1 MIHIPLWKTILTV
14 AVCLLGIVFVSPNFF
29 TREQLSHF
37 PGWFPKSQV
46 VLGLDLQGGAH
57 LLLEVDFDAVA
68 KEQMHALTDVV
79 RSVFRKE
86 RIGYTGLA
94 AKKGFVLFTLRNPAD
109 IEKATS
115 LLKQADA
122 QVELQ
127 VLSLEKGQ
135 MELKLNEAAMRERK
149 KSALAQSIE
158 IVRRRVDETG
168 TAEPFI
174 QQQGEDRILVQLP
187 GLNDPT
193 RIKNLLNKTAKLY
206 FRFVDSS
213 ITAEPG
219 QLVPGADVLASQEE
233 HNGHPLY
240 YAVKKQ
246 VIVSGENLVDAQP
259 GFDQYNRPNVAFT
272 FDALGSKKF
281 GEATRNN
288 VGKLFAIVLDDKVIS
303 APRINEPIPGGKGNI
318 TGNFSVQE
326 AQDLALL
333 MRAGA
338 LPAPLKVIEERTVGP
353 SLGADSIA
361 AGEHATIIAILM
373 VAAFMLI
380 AYSFFGMVANIAV
393 IVNLILLFAIL
404 SITHATLTLPGIAG
418 IALTIGMAVDAN
430 VLINERIKEEL
441 RHGRKLLSAID
452 AGYNRAMTTIIDSN
466 LTTLIGVGLLYHFGS
481 GPTRGFAVTTSIG
494 IVVSM
499 FTAISLTKQIVA
511 WWIMWKRPT
520 HLPI

>member
-14 AVCLLGIVFVSPNFF
+14 AVCLIGILFVSPNFF

-37 PGWFPKSQV
+37 PSWFPKSQV

-57 LLLEVDFDAVA
+57 LLLEVDFDAVV
-68 KEQMHALTDVV
+68 KEQMHTLADTV
-79 RSVFRKE
+79 RSTFRKE

-94 AKKGFVLFTLRNPAD
+94 AKKDFVTLTLRNPSD

-115 LLKQADA
+115 LIKQSDGE
-122 QVELQ
+122 VGVTSTPE
-127 VLSLEKGQ
+127 GQ
-135 MELKLNEAAMRERK
+135 MTLRLNEAAMRERK

-187 GLNDPT
+187 GLDDPT

-206 FRFVDSS
+206 FRFVDMEAS
-213 ITAEPG
+213 AEPG
-219 QLVPGADVLASQEE
+219 KSIPGVDVLPSLEE
-233 HNGHPLY
+233 HNGQPTY
-240 YAVKKQ
+240 YPVKKQ
-246 VIVSGENLVDAQP
+246 VIVSGENLVSAQP
-259 GFDQYNRPNVAFT
+259 GFDEYNRPAVHFK
-272 FDALGSKKF
+272 FDSLGAKKF
-281 GEATRNN
+281 ADATRNN
-288 VGKLFAIVLDDKVIS
+288 VGKAFAMVLDDKVIS
-303 APRINEPIPGGKGNI
+303 APRVNQPILNGSGII
-318 TGNFSVQE
+318 TGSFTVQE
-326 AQDLALL
+326 TQDLALL

-338 LPAPLKVIEERTVGP
+338 LPAPLNVIEERTVGP
-353 SLGADSIA
+353 GLGADSIV
-361 AGEHATIIAILM
+361 AGERATIIAILM

-393 IVNLILLFAIL
+393 IFNLILLFAAL
-404 SITHATLTLPGIAG
+404 SVTHATLTLPGIAG

-441 RHGRKLLSAID
+441 RHGRKMLSAID

-466 LTTLIGVGLLYHFGS
+466 LTTLIGVGLLYQFGS

-494 IVVSM
+494 IIVSM

-511 WWIMWKRPT
+511 WWIMWRRPT
-520 HLPI
+520 RLPI

>member
-14 AVCLLGIVFVSPNFF
+14 GVCLLGLLFVSPNFF
-29 TREQLSHF
+29 TREQLNHF
-37 PGWFPKSQV
+37 PSWFPKNQV

-57 LLLEVDFDAVA
+57 LLLEVDFEDVA
-68 KEQMHALTDVV
+68 KEQMHSLSDMV

-94 AKKGFVLFTLRNPAD
+94 AKKDFVSLTLRNPSD
-109 IEKATS
+109 LEKATS
-115 LLKQADA
+115 LIKQADHETE
-122 QVELQ
+122 VTSTPE
-127 VLSLEKGQ
+127 GQ
-135 MELKLNEAAMRERK
+135 MTLRLSESAMKERK

-187 GLNDPT
+187 GLSDPT
-193 RIKNLLNKTAKLY
+193 RIKNLLNKTAKLQ
-206 FRFVDSS
+206 FRLIDMSV
-213 ITAEPG
+213 TPEPG
-219 QLVPGADVLASQEE
+219 KLIPGADVLEEE
-233 HNGHPLY
+233 HQGQPIY

-246 VIVSGENLVDAQP
+246 VIVSGNNLIKAQP
-259 GFDQYNRPNVAFT
+259 GFDEYNRPIVNFE
-272 FDALGSKKF
+272 FDSVGAKKF
-281 GEATRNN
+281 GDATKNN

-303 APRINEPIPGGKGNI
+303 APRISVPIL
-318 TGNFSVQE
+318 TGTGYISGSFNVQE

-338 LPAPLKVIEERTVGP
+338 LPAPLHVIEERTVGP
-353 SLGADSIA
+353 GLGADSIA
-361 AGEHATIIAILM
+361 AGEYATIIAILM
-373 VAAFMLI
+373 VAAFMFI
-380 AYSFFGMVANIAV
+380 AYSFFGMIANIAV
-393 IVNLILLFAIL
+393 IFNLILLFAAL

-441 RHGRKLLSAID
+441 RHGRKMLSAID

-466 LTTLIGVGLLYHFGS
+466 LTTLIGVGLLYQFGS

-494 IVVSM
+494 ILVSM

-520 HLPI
+520 RLPI

>member
-14 AVCLLGIVFVSPNFF
+14 TICLLGILFVSPNFF

-37 PGWFPKSQV
+37 PTWFPKNQV

-57 LLLEVDFDAVA
+57 LLLEVDFNTVV
-68 KEQMHALTDVV
+68 KEQMNTLSDTI

-86 RIGYTGLA
+86 RVGYTGLV
-94 AKKGFVLFTLRNPAD
+94 AKKDFVSFTLRNAAD
-109 IEKATS
+109 LDKAK
-115 LLKQADA
+115 LLIKQNDPE
-122 QVELQ
+122 VE
-127 VLSLEKGQ
+127 VSSTPEGQ
-135 MELKLNEAAMRERK
+135 LTLKLSEAALRERK

-193 RIKNLLNKTAKLY
+193 RIKNLLGKTAKLQ
-206 FRFVDSS
+206 FRFVDTSVV
-213 ITAEPG
+213 AEPG
-219 QLVPGADVLASQEE
+219 KNIPGVDVLESSNAEDQV
-233 HNGHPLY
+233 Y

-246 VIVSGENLVDAQP
+246 VIVSGENLTDAQP
-259 GFDQYNRPNVAFT
+259 GFDEYNRPHVAFS
-272 FDALGSKKF
+272 FDSLGGKKF

-288 VGKLFAIVLDDKVIS
+288 VGKIFAIVLDDKVIS
-303 APRINEPIPGGKGNI
+303 APRISQAIPGGKGTI
-318 TGNFSVQE
+318 TGSFTVQE

-338 LPAPLKVIEERTVGP
+338 LPAPLNVIEERTVGP
-353 SLGADSIA
+353 GLGADSIL

-373 VAAFMLI
+373 VAAFMLL
-380 AYSFFGMVANIAV
+380 AYSFFGMIANIAV
-393 IVNLILLFAIL
+393 IFNLILLFAAL
-404 SITHATLTLPGIAG
+404 SLTQATLTLPGIAG
-418 IALTIGMAVDAN
+418 IALTVGMAVDAN

-441 RHGRKLLSAID
+441 RLGRKLLSAID

-494 IVVSM
+494 ILVSM
-499 FTAISLTKQIVA
+499 FTATTLTKQIVA
-511 WWIMWKRPT
+511 WWIRWKRPT
-520 HLPI
+520 RLPI

>member
-14 AVCLLGIVFVSPNFF
+14 AICLLGLVFVSPNFF
-29 TREQLSHF
+29 TRDQLAHF
-37 PGWFPKSQV
+37 PSWFPQNQL

-68 KEQMHALTDVV
+68 IEQMHSLTDTV
-79 RSVFRKE
+79 RAIFRKE

-94 AKKGFVLFTLRNPAD
+94 AKKGFVTLTLRNPVD
-109 IEKATS
+109 TGKATS
-115 LLKQADA
+115 LIKQAD
-122 QVELQ
+122 QEVE
-127 VLSLEKGQ
+127 VTSTPEGQ
-135 MELKLNEAAMRERK
+135 MTLRLTEASMRERK

-206 FRFVDSS
+206 FRFVDTS
-213 ITAEPG
+213 IAAEPG
-219 QLVPGADVLASQEE
+219 KSVPGADILSEDHEGQ
-233 HNGHPLY
+233 PIY

-246 VIVSGENLVDAQP
+246 VIVSGENLVSAQP
-259 GFDQYNRPNVAFT
+259 GFDEYNRPVVNFK
-272 FDALGSKKF
+272 FDSLGAKKF
-281 GEATRNN
+281 GDATKNN

-303 APRINEPIPGGKGNI
+303 APRISTPILNGVGYISGSF
-318 TGNFSVQE
+318 TVQE
-326 AQDLALL
+326 TQDLALL

-338 LPAPLKVIEERTVGP
+338 LPAPLKILEERTVGP
-353 SLGADSIA
+353 GLGADSIV
-361 AGEHATIIAILM
+361 AGERATIIAILM

-380 AYSFFGMVANIAV
+380 AYSFFGMIANIAV
-393 IVNLILLFAIL
+393 FFNLILLFAAL
-404 SITHATLTLPGIAG
+404 SVTHATLTLPGIAG

-441 RHGRKLLSAID
+441 RLGRKMLSAID

-494 IVVSM
+494 IIVSM

-511 WWIMWKRPT
+511 WWLMWKRPT
-520 HLPI
+520 RLPI

>member
-1 MIHIPLWKTILTV
+1 MIHIPLWKKILTIG
-14 AVCLLGIVFVSPNFF
+14 VCLLGIIFVSPNFF

-37 PGWFPKSQV
+37 PSWFPKNQV

-68 KEQMHALTDVV
+68 KEQMHTLTDTV
-79 RSVFRKE
+79 RATFRKE

-94 AKKGFVLFTLRNPAD
+94 AKKGFVTLTLRNPND
-109 IEKATS
+109 LEKATS
-115 LLKQADA
+115 LIKQADG
-122 QVELQ
+122 QVDVTSSPE
-127 VLSLEKGQ
+127 GQ
-135 MELKLNEAAMRERK
+135 ITLRLNEAAMNERK

-206 FRFVDSS
+206 FRFVDTSV
-213 ITAEPG
+213 TAEPG
-219 QLVPGADVLASQEE
+219 KPVPGADILPSQEQHE
-233 HNGHPLY
+233 GQSVY

-246 VIVSGENLVDAQP
+246 VIVSGENLIDAQP
-259 GFDQYNRPNVAFT
+259 GFDQYNRPNVAFA
-272 FDALGSKKF
+272 FDALGAKKF
-281 GEATRNN
+281 GDATRTN

-318 TGNFSVQE
+318 SGSFTVQE

-353 SLGADSIA
+353 SLGADSIV
-361 AGEHATIIAILM
+361 AGERATIIAILM

-404 SITHATLTLPGIAG
+404 SVTHATLTLPGIAG

-441 RHGRKLLSAID
+441 RHGRKMLSAID

-494 IVVSM
+494 IIVSM

-520 HLPI
+520 RLPI

>member
-1 MIHIPLWKTILTV
+1 MIHIPLWKTILTM

-29 TREQLSHF
+29 TREQLNHF
-37 PGWFPKSQV
+37 PSWFPKSQI

-57 LLLEVDFDAVA
+57 LLLEVDFEAVA
-68 KEQMHALTDVV
+68 KEQMHTLADTV
-79 RSVFRKE
+79 RATFRKE
-86 RIGYTGLA
+86 RIGYTGLG
-94 AKKGFVLFTLRNPAD
+94 AKKGFVNLTLRNPAD
-109 IEKATS
+109 LEKATS
-115 LLKQADA
+115 LIKETDRE
-122 QVELQ
+122 VEVSSTSEGEMTLR
-127 VLSLEKGQ
+127 
-135 MELKLNEAAMRERK
+135 LNDTAMGERK

-174 QQQGEDRILVQLP
+174 QQQGDDRILVQLP

-193 RIKNLLNKTAKLY
+193 RIKNLLGKTAKLQ
-206 FRFVDSS
+206 FRFVDTSVA
-213 ITAEPG
+213 AEPG
-219 QLVPGADVLASQEE
+219 KSVPGADILSED
-233 HNGHPLY
+233 HDGHLVY

-246 VIVSGENLVDAQP
+246 VIVSGEHLITAQP
-259 GFDQYNRPNVAFT
+259 GFDQYNRPTVHFT
-272 FDALGSKKF
+272 FNSLGAKKF
-281 GEATRNN
+281 GDATKNN
-288 VGKLFAIVLDDKVIS
+288 VGKLFAIVLDNKVIS
-303 APRINEPIPGGKGNI
+303 APRINTPILGGSGEI
-318 TGNFSVQE
+318 SGSFTVQE

-338 LPAPLKVIEERTVGP
+338 LPAPLKILEERTVGP
-353 SLGADSIA
+353 GLGADSIK
-361 AGEHATIIAILM
+361 AGEYATIIAIIM

-380 AYSFFGMVANIAV
+380 AYSFFGMIANIAV
-393 IVNLILLFAIL
+393 IFNLILLFAAL

-441 RHGRKLLSAID
+441 RNGRKMLSAID

-466 LTTLIGVGLLYHFGS
+466 LTTLIGVGLLYQFGS

-494 IVVSM
+494 IIVSM

-520 HLPI
+520 RLPI